1 MLDMSKEIEKFLEDA
16 EDDSKNHKLLVDFT
30 KTKLT
35 YKTKSGFEIKPKYKK
50 GKKVVQF
57 RKGNNG
63 KNLF

>member
-1 MLDMSKEIEKFLEDA
+1 MFNMSEEIEKFLEDA

-35 YKTKSGFEIKPKYKK
+35 YKTNNKFEIKPKYKK
-50 GKKVVQF
+50 AKRIVQF

>member
-1 MLDMSKEIEKFLEDA
+1 MFNMSEEIEKFLEDA

-35 YKTKSGFEIKPKYKK
+35 YKTKEGFEIKPKYKK
-50 GKKVVQF
+50 GKKVVQL